1 MPQSYQEHNGDN
13 STHTYDIAFGSGTTK
28 YLKREH
34 IKLYYGRDR
43 VAGTQTN
50 TLTLDTDYVYVSEF
64 VIKLIGSTLNTGVTV
79 GDPYPLASGRKLTI
93 ERDTP
98 QDSLLVPWA
107 DGSQLTKEA
116 LETSNLQVLFGQQE
130 EADSGL
136 LNSTEARAATT
147 ASNTATSNVATLTAN
162 PIFSGNFG
170 STAISV
176 NDSTNINLGSSGS
189 SDSSI
194 SYNGAGSGALDIDT
208 AGQFSVTSTGNQNF
222 KIGSTL
228 RLALIDSSVDS
239 ADGIYCNWPVVPGL
253 NDTYDLGTD
262 DFEWRDIYIDGTA
275 YLDTADIG
283 SITGDA
289 IVTSGVSTSDT
300 KVYSAKRTEDLFLRQ
315 DNTETLASG
324 VEWAANDTTVA
335 TTGAIDA
342 RVRGLITDVGGFRP
356 IANEASFPT
365 TNPDPDDNA
374 GTIVSITALSA
385 TRTASGTNLTA
396 GCQTTTGTQ
405 VTITGCPSGQVFQAG
420 YGLLVETTSTLNT
433 YTFVR
438 YLADTS
444 SVATIS
450 TKASEIGLLG
460 TAAAIEDL
468 GILGTADV
476 VADMAILGTTDVVA
490 DMNTLAVTSV
500 VNNIASVANV
510 SGSVDAIGSDLANNY
525 ANITDYGAI
534 TGAVSA
540 TSGTSDITTV
550 ADSIANV
557 NAVGPI
563 AANVTTVAGISS
575 NVTSV
580 ANNATNINTCATNI
594 SSITGAATQATNAAA
609 SATAAET
616 AKTAAETA
624 QTAAAASAT
633 SAASSASTSTAQAAI
648 ATTQATNAA
657 TSASTA
663 NTHQLTAKQWRDDAS
678 GIKTQAESN
687 VYNLSGSVSSHTA
700 WGNITDIGT
709 THFSSESGNIL
720 LTMTKGSA
728 VYDYGAVA

>member
-13 STHTYDIAFGSGTTK
+13 STHTYTIAFGSGTTK

-50 TLTLDTDYVYVSEF
+50 TLTLDTDYVYISEF

-657 TSASTA
+657 ASASTA

>member
-13 STHTYDIAFGSGTTK
+13 STHTYTIAFGSGTTK

-50 TLTLDTDYVYVSEF
+50 TLTLDTDYVYISEF

-657 TSASTA
+657 ASASTA
-663 NTHQLTAKQWRDDAS
+663 NTHQQTAKQWRDDAS

>member
-50 TLTLDTDYVYVSEF
+50 TLTLNTDYVYISDL

-657 TSASTA
+657 ASASTA

>member
-13 STHTYDIAFGSGTTK
+13 STHTYTIAFGSGTTK

-657 TSASTA
+657 ASASTA